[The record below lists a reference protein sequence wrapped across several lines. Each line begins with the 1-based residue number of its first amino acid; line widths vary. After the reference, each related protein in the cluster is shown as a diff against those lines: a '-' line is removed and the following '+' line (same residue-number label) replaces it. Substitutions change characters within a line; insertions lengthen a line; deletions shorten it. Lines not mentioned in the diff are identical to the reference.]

1 MQDIR
6 KKINFLRNELHN
18 HNHRYYVEDNPI
30 LTDLEFDLMLKQL
43 VELEAENPQFFDP
56 NSPTQRGGGSI
67 TKSFKSSSHRY
78 PMYSL
83 SNTYTKDEIIKWEER
98 ILKVLGKDITISYS
112 CELKFDGASINLTYK
127 EGELV
132 KALTRGDGLKGDEIT
147 ENIKTI
153 KTIPLRLKGEYPKF
167 FEVRGEII
175 LPIEDFNKMNIQRA
189 ELGEALFSNPRNTA
203 SGSLK

>member
-30 LTDLEFDLMLKQL
+30 LTDIEFDLMLKEL

-56 NSPTQRGGGSI
+56 NSPTQRVGGSI

-98 ILKVLGKDITISYS
+98 ILKILGNDIPISYS

-127 EGELV
+127 DGELV
-132 KALTRGDGLKGDEIT
+132 KALTRGDGFQGDEIT

-153 KTIPLRLKGEYPKF
+153 KTI
-167 FEVRGEII
+167 
-175 LPIEDFNKMNIQRA
+175 
-189 ELGEALFSNPRNTA
+189 
-203 SGSLK
+203 